1 MARRLPADVLHESS
15 ATPPLISACEHIAGR
30 ERFMQKALSI
40 QENADLAF
48 DVTLDLEDGAPTG
61 REAEHAKLVADLLAA
76 ARNERN
82 GRIGVRVHDIRSPHC
97 VSDLETVV
105 DAAAGRV
112 AYFVVP
118 KIRHRGDVEY
128 FASLLQEL
136 ASDRGRESTWPI
148 HILIESRW
156 ALHDVETIAAH
167 PDVETLDFDSM
178 DFISD
183 HAGAIPS
190 ACMRSPGQ
198 FEHALMRDAKTK
210 IVSAALLH
218 GKVPVHNVTLD
229 VRDVALVASDARRAR
244 TEFGFLRMWSV
255 HPDQIEPIVRAM
267 SPTHEE
273 VHHAATVLTTAQ
285 DADWGPVRIEDEL
298 YDRASYRYEW
308 TLLRRAHVA
317 GYPLDRDVRTRLGLS

>member
-1 MARRLPADVLHESS
+1 MARRYPADVLHESG
-15 ATPPLISACEHIAGR
+15 ATPPLIAACEHIAGR
-30 ERFMQKALSI
+30 ERFMQKALAL
-40 QENADLAF
+40 QESSDFAF

-61 REAEHAKLVADLLAA
+61 EEAEHARMVADLLASA
-76 ARNERN
+76 PTERN

-97 VSDLETVV
+97 IADLETLIR
-105 DAAAGRV
+105 AAADRL

-118 KIRHRGDVEY
+118 KTRHRGDVEY
-128 FASLLQEL
+128 FASILQEQ
-136 ASDRGRESTWPI
+136 ASARSRESTWPI

-167 PDVETLDFDSM
+167 PDVETLDFGSM

-198 FEHALMRDAKTK
+198 FEHALMRDAKIK

-229 VRDVALVASDARRAR
+229 VRDTARVEADARHAR
-244 TEFGFLRMWSV
+244 SEFGFLRMWSV

-267 SPTHEE
+267 SPTHDE
-273 VHHAATVLTTAQ
+273 VHHAASVLTTAQ

-317 GYPLDRDVRTRLGLS
+317 GYPLDRDVRERMGLS